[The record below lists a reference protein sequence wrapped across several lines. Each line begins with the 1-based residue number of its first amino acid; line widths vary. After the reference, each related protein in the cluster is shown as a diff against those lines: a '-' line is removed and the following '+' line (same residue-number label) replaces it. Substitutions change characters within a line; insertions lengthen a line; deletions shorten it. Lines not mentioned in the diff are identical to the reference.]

1 MNNKII
7 FTNELV
13 SEGTKREK
21 FRQNRIAQNLK
32 RNVEVLKLKE
42 MKEHGDKLYDNFCA
56 NEEYLISGYKDKKL
70 KSKKLIKQARKIIA
84 QRNKENEKTSETE

>member
-1 MNNKII
+1 MNDKII

-32 RNVEVLKLKE
+32 RNVEVLKLPD
-42 MKEHGDKLYDNFCA
+42 MKKHGDELYDEFCA
-56 NEEYLISGYKDKKL
+56 NEDYLVSGYENKKL

-84 QRNKENEKTSETE
+84 QRNKENEKASETK